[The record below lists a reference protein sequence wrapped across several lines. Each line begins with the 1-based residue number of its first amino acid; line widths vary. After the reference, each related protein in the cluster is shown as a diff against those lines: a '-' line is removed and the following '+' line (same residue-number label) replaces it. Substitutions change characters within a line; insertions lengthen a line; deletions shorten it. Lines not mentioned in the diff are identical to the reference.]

1 VTDDGQA
8 AVLVDCVRHVYGDR
22 VALDGIS
29 FTVRRGE
36 LFGLLGPNGGGK
48 STLFRILATLQ
59 RPSAGTA
66 RLLGFDVV
74 GEAARVRA
82 CLGVVFQNASVDAH
96 LTVAENLRHHGALF
110 GLRGTDLADR
120 MHRLLTRFGLEARRH
135 DLVGRLSGGLARR
148 VELAKGLLPAPAV
161 LLLDEP
167 SAGLDPAARR
177 DLLEQLVS
185 LRDDDGTTIV
195 LTTHQMEE
203 AERCDRLALL
213 DQGRLLAI
221 DRPERLKARVGGDV
235 VTIRSADL
243 DALDA
248 GLRDAFG
255 VEPTRVDGTLR
266 LEHERG
272 HEFLRAVVDRFPE
285 AVQSITFGKPTL
297 EDAFIRLTGHGLFEG
312 PPESAR

>member
-1 VTDDGQA
+1 VTDGA
-8 AVLVDCVRHVYGDR
+8 PPALEVDDLRHRYGDR
-22 VALDGIS
+22 VALEGIS
-29 FTVRRGE
+29 FRVERGE

-59 RPSAGTA
+59 RPSGGSA

-74 GEAARVRA
+74 AEAARVRA
-82 CLGVVFQNASVDAH
+82 CLGVVFQNASVDVH

-110 GLRGTDLADR
+110 GLRGGELADR
-120 MHRLLTRFGLEARRH
+120 MERLLTRFGLESRRH

-177 DLLEQLVS
+177 DLLDQLVA

-195 LTTHQMEE
+195 VTTHHMDE

-213 DQGRLLAI
+213 DQGRLVAI
-221 DRPERLKARVGGDV
+221 DRPDRLKARVGGDV
-235 VTIRSADL
+235 VTIRSGDL
-243 DALDA
+243 DGLDA
-248 GLRDAFG
+248 NLRAAFG
-255 VEPTRVDGTLR
+255 VEPRRVDGTLR

-272 HEFLRAVVDRFPE
+272 HELLQAVVDRFPE
-285 AVQSITFGKPTL
+285 SVQSITFGKPTL
-297 EDAFIRLTGHGLFEG
+297 EDAFILLTGHGLSDG
-312 PPESAR
+312 PSEAAP

>member
-1 VTDDGQA
+1 VDD
-8 AVLVDCVRHVYGDR
+8 LRHRYGDR
-22 VALDGIS
+22 VALEGIS
-29 FTVRRGE
+29 FRVERGE

-59 RPSAGTA
+59 RPSGGSA

-74 GEAARVRA
+74 AEAARVRA
-82 CLGVVFQNASVDAH
+82 CLGVVFQNASVDVH

-110 GLRGTDLADR
+110 GLRGGELADR
-120 MHRLLTRFGLEARRH
+120 MERLLTRFGLESRRH

-177 DLLEQLVS
+177 DLLDQLVS
-185 LRDDDGTTIV
+185 LRDDDGTTILV
-195 LTTHQMEE
+195 TTHHMDE

-213 DQGRLLAI
+213 DQGRLIAV
-221 DRPERLKARVGGDV
+221 DRPDRLKARVGGDV
-235 VTIRSADL
+235 VTIRSGDL
-243 DALDA
+243 DGLDA
-248 GLRDAFG
+248 SLRTAFG
-255 VEPTRVDGTLR
+255 VEPRRVDGTLR

-272 HEFLRAVVDRFPE
+272 HELLQAVVDRFPGS
-285 AVQSITFGKPTL
+285 VQSITFGKPTL
-297 EDAFIRLTGHGLFEG
+297 EDAFILLTGHGLSDGPSEG
-312 PPESAR
+312 AS

>member
-1 VTDDGQA
+1 VTDGSTPA
-8 AVLVDCVRHVYGDR
+8 LSVEGVRHLYGDR
-22 VALDGIS
+22 VALDGITFS
-29 FTVRRGE
+29 VERGE

-59 RPSAGTA
+59 RPSAGRA

-74 GEAARVRA
+74 TQAARVRE

-110 GLRGTDLADR
+110 GLRGADLNER
-120 MHRLLTRFGLEARRH
+120 MARLLSRFGLESRRN

-148 VELAKGLLPAPAV
+148 VELAKGLLPAPAI

-177 DLLEQLVS
+177 DLLDQLVS

-195 LTTHQMEE
+195 LTTHHMEE

-213 DQGRLLAI
+213 DQGSLVAI
-221 DRPERLKARVGGDV
+221 DRPDRLKARVGGDV

-243 DALDA
+243 DGLDA
-248 GLRDAFG
+248 SLRAAFG

-272 HEFLRAVVDRFPE
+272 HELLRAVVDRFPE
-285 AVQSITFGKPTL
+285 SVQSITFGKPTL
-297 EDAFIRLTGHGLFEG
+297 EDAFIRLTGHGLFAVASEDA
-312 PPESAR
+312 S

>member
-1 VTDDGQA
+1 VTDGA
-8 AVLVDCVRHVYGDR
+8 PPAVAVDDLRHRYGDR
-22 VALDGIS
+22 VALEGIS
-29 FTVRRGE
+29 FRVERGE

-59 RPSAGTA
+59 RPSGGSA

-74 GEAARVRA
+74 AEAARVRA
-82 CLGVVFQNASVDAH
+82 CLGVVFQNASVDVH

-110 GLRGTDLADR
+110 GLRGGELADR
-120 MHRLLTRFGLEARRH
+120 MERLLTRFGLEARRH

-177 DLLEQLVS
+177 DLLDQLVS
-185 LRDDDGTTIV
+185 LRDDDGTTILV
-195 LTTHQMEE
+195 TTHHMDE

-213 DQGRLLAI
+213 DQGRLIAV
-221 DRPERLKARVGGDV
+221 DRPDRLKARVGGDV
-235 VTIRSADL
+235 VTIRSGDL
-243 DALDA
+243 DGLDA
-248 GLRDAFG
+248 SLRTAFG
-255 VEPTRVDGTLR
+255 VEPRRVDGTLR

-272 HEFLRAVVDRFPE
+272 HELLQAVVDRFPGS
-285 AVQSITFGKPTL
+285 VQSITFGKPTL
-297 EDAFIRLTGHGLFEG
+297 EDAFILLTGHGLSDGPSEG
-312 PPESAR
+312 AS

>member
-1 VTDDGQA
+1 MTEGDQPALSVEG
-8 AVLVDCVRHVYGDR
+8 VRYAYGDR
-22 VALDGIS
+22 MALDGIS

-74 GEAARVRA
+74 AEPERVRA
-82 CLGVVFQNASVDAH
+82 CLGVVFQNASVDSY

-110 GLRGTDLADR
+110 GLRGTDLAER
-120 MHRLLTRFGLEARRH
+120 SERLLARFGLVPRR
-135 DLVGRLSGGLARR
+135 DELVGRLSGGLARR

-177 DLLEQLVS
+177 DLLDQLVA
-185 LRDDDGTTIV
+185 LRDDGTTIV
-195 LTTHQMEE
+195 MTTHHMEE
-203 AERCDRLALL
+203 AERCDRLGLL
-213 DQGRLLAI
+213 DGGRLVAI
-221 DRPERLKARVGGDV
+221 DRPDRLKARVGGDV
-235 VTIRSADL
+235 VTIRSGDL
-243 DALDA
+243 DGLDA
-248 GLRDAFG
+248 RLREAFG
-255 VEPTRVDGTLR
+255 IEPRRVDGTLR
-266 LEHERG
+266 VEHERG
-272 HEFLRAVVDRFPE
+272 HELLRDVVDRFPE

-297 EDAFIRLTGHGLFEG
+297 EDAFIRLTGHGLFGEVEEAG
-312 PPESAR
+312 R

>member
-1 VTDDGQA
+1 VEDLGH
-8 AVLVDCVRHVYGDR
+8 RYGER
-22 VALDGIS
+22 VALDGIT
-29 FTVRRGE
+29 FRVERGE

-59 RPSAGTA
+59 RPSAGAA

-74 GEAARVRA
+74 TEAARVRA
-82 CLGVVFQNASVDAH
+82 CLGVVFQNASVDVH

-110 GLRGTDLADR
+110 GLRGAELAER
-120 MHRLLTRFGLEARRH
+120 MERLLTRFGLESRRH

-177 DLLEQLVS
+177 DLLDQLVS
-185 LRDDDGTTIV
+185 LRDDDGTTILV
-195 LTTHQMEE
+195 TTHHMDE

-213 DQGRLLAI
+213 DQGRLIAV
-221 DRPERLKARVGGDV
+221 DRPDRLKARVGGDV
-235 VTIRSADL
+235 VTIRSGDL
-243 DALDA
+243 DGLDA
-248 GLRDAFG
+248 SLRTAFG
-255 VEPTRVDGTLR
+255 VEPRRVDGTLR

-272 HEFLRAVVDRFPE
+272 HELLQAVVDRFPGS
-285 AVQSITFGKPTL
+285 VQSITFGKPTL
-297 EDAFIRLTGHGLFEG
+297 EDAFILLTGHGLSDGPSEG
-312 PPESAR
+312 AS